1 MNIIAFFLI
10 SRSCVNLW
18 IMLFVIL
25 AIFNAVTTLQNVDFT
40 SVSAYRDSPRKW
52 RSSSMHNTQQKWCN
66 RHKCLSCKL
75 CFNYPCMLLVL
86 HEVGRSLTAEL
97 NLFLEVVFS
106 NILNICSR
114 PIYIFAI
121 RIYGKKKKWM
131 HLATLIC
138 NHRHDQIVIPLSYLS
153 FYLIVIHGQV
163 LFLFQKL
170 TNLRYKI
177 HNVTFPPSLSGENRN
192 HWPLQSTW

>member
-1 MNIIAFFLI
+1 
-10 SRSCVNLW
+10 
-18 IMLFVIL
+18 MLFVIQ
-25 AIFNAVTTLQNVDFT
+25 AIFNAVTNLQNVDFT
-40 SVSAYRDSPRKW
+40 SVSAYRDSLRKW

-66 RHKCLSCKL
+66 RHTCLSCKL
-75 CFNYPCMLLVL
+75 CFNYPCMLVVL
-86 HEVGRSLTAEL
+86 HEVGRPLTAEL

-121 RIYGKKKKWM
+121 RIYGKKNECILLLWSVTIGM
-131 HLATLIC
+131 
-138 NHRHDQIVIPLSYLS
+138 RHDQMVIPLSYLS

-163 LFLFQKL
+163 LFLFRKL

-177 HNVTFPPSLSGENRN
+177 HNVTFPPSLSGDNSN

>member
-1 MNIIAFFLI
+1 MNIIAFFFY
-10 SRSCVNLW
+10 VNLW
-18 IMLFVIL
+18 IMLFVIQ

-40 SVSAYRDSPRKW
+40 SVSAYRDSLRKW

-66 RHKCLSCKL
+66 RHMCLSCKL

-86 HEVGRSLTAEL
+86 HEVGRPLPAEL

-121 RIYGKKKKWM
+121 RIYGKKKKKW
-131 HLATLIC
+131 
-138 NHRHDQIVIPLSYLS
+138 DQNLW
-153 FYLIVIHGQV
+153 
-163 LFLFQKL
+163 QKKKKKKKMNASCYFDL
-170 TNLRYKI
+170 
-177 HNVTFPPSLSGENRN
+177 
-192 HWPLQSTW
+192 